1 MSEYGQPSPSSS
13 ANRERGVTHEMPVVT
28 KTSMFVT
35 RAGDPHASERS
46 HLITRSIGDL
56 WRYRELL
63 YFFAWRDVKVRYRQ
77 AVLGAAWA
85 VIQPLFTMI
94 LFTVIF
100 GRMARVPSN
109 GIPYPIFSYCAL
121 VPWTYFS
128 SVVSQAS
135 GCISGNASLVTKVYF
150 PRVLLP
156 AGTAL
161 AALLDFAV
169 ASVLLVVLMFYY
181 HARISWLLLLT
192 PVAVSLMVLI
202 TTGVSL
208 FVAAMSVRYRD
219 IRHVLPFLIQ
229 LWMFG
234 TPIIYPATM
243 VPARFR
249 PILALNPCWGMVDSF
264 RACLLPNQPVDFKL
278 IGSSIVVAVAVFAAG
293 LYYFQSIEK
302 SFADII

>member
-1 MSEYGQPSPSSS
+1 MSESSQPSPGLS
-13 ANRERGVTHEMPVVT
+13 AAVTPAI
-28 KTSMFVT
+28 
-35 RAGDPHASERS
+35 RADASERNN
-46 HLITRSIGDL
+46 LITDSIGNL

-77 AVLGAAWA
+77 AVLGAGWA

-94 LFTVIF
+94 LFSAIF
-100 GRMARVPSN
+100 GKMARVPSN

-128 SVVSQAS
+128 GVVSQAS
-135 GCISGNASLVTKVYF
+135 NSISGSAGLVTKVYF

-161 AALLDFAV
+161 AALLDFSI
-169 ASVLLVVLMFYY
+169 ASVLLVGLMFFY
-181 HARISWLLLLT
+181 HVRTSWLLLLT
-192 PVAVSLMVLI
+192 PVAISLMVL
-202 TTGVSL
+202 TAMGVSL
-208 FVAAMSVRYRD
+208 FAAALSVRYRD
-219 IRHVLPFLIQ
+219 IRHLLPFLLQ

-249 PILALNPCWGMVDSF
+249 LILALNPCWGMVDTF
-264 RACLLPNQPVDFKL
+264 RACLLPNQPVDFRL
-278 IGSSIVVAVAVFAAG
+278 LGTSYFVAILVFAAG
-293 LYYFQSIEK
+293 LYYFNRMEK

>member
-1 MSEYGQPSPSSS
+1 MSESGQPSSGVS
-13 ANRERGVTHEMPVVT
+13 ADRELRVGLKTPVVSKMATAVPPAIDPQTSERG
-28 KTSMFVT
+28 
-35 RAGDPHASERS
+35 
-46 HLITRSIGDL
+46 HLLRDSVSDL

-85 VIQPLFTMI
+85 VMQPLFTMI
-94 LFTVIF
+94 LFTAIF
-100 GRMARVPSN
+100 GRMAHVPSN

-135 GCISGNASLVTKVYF
+135 SSISGNASLVTKVYF
-150 PRVLLP
+150 PRLLLP
-156 AGTAL
+156 GGTAV
-161 AALLDFAV
+161 AALLDFAI
-169 ASVLLVVLMFYY
+169 ASVLLGGMMFYY
-181 HARISWLLLLT
+181 HVKLSWLLLLS
-192 PVAVSLMVLI
+192 PLAVLLMVMI

-208 FVAAMSVRYRD
+208 FVAALSVRYRD

-249 PILALNPCWGMVDSF
+249 PVLALNPCWGMVDSF
-264 RACLLPNQPVDFKL
+264 RACLLPNQPINFKL
-278 IGSSIVVAVAVFAAG
+278 IGSSVVAAILLFAG
-293 LYYFQSIEK
+293 GVYYFRSMEK